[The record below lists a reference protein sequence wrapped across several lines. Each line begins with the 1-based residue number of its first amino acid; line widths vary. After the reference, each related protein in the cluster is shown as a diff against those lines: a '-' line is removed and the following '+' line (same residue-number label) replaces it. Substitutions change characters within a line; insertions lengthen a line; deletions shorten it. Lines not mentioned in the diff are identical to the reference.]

1 MTNIHVPNKGA
12 DSMPPYRLA
21 ATFFIT
27 QPLPEE
33 TSEQFLCQLPVV
45 AVDTV
50 FHFGRFHLTLDK
62 ACLLQLFQMLGDCG
76 FGYWELLMDITEI
89 ACLLSGKKLEYGY
102 PCGVSHRLGESRQ
115 LFLSYAVILICHVL
129 FVRKVTN
136 AFSILQIFTR
146 FFV

>member
-1 MTNIHVPNKGA
+1 MCQIKGQTMYPLFF
-12 DSMPPYRLA
+12 S
-21 ATFFIT
+21 TFFIT

-50 FHFGRFHLTLDK
+50 SHFGRFHLTLNK

-76 FGYWELLMDITEI
+76 FSYWELLMDITEI
-89 ACLLSGKKLEYGY
+89 ACLLSGKKLKDGY

-136 AFSILQIFTR
+136 VFSVLQIFTR